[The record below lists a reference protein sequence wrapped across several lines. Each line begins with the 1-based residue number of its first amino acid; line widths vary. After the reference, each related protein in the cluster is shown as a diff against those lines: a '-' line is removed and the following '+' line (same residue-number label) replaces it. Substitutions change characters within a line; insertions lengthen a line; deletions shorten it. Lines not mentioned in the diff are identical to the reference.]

1 MRQRLFLFAAAI
13 LTALGLIFWFGW
25 IAWETTDQL
34 ADRLSNE
41 QLESF
46 QVGDTFSADLHELR
60 SHFRRYEATR
70 NENHWVQ
77 FDSNYSRM
85 ASWLEKKRLHA
96 ASAQEASV
104 LVLLEK
110 SLESYWDASYRVR
123 SHIVSGASHETVAP
137 DIGHLGDLAANM
149 AQQLRQLLNVRE
161 QSLALGIGS
170 ARSRL
175 SSLVLMLSCAM
186 GALLILSSI
195 LAALVYRDMIQP
207 LRREVLESRDLMARS
222 EKLASLG
229 VLAAGV
235 AHEIRNPLTAIKAR
249 LFIQQRHLPAGNPA
263 IQDSQIIHGE
273 IHRLERIV
281 RDVLDFA
288 RPAAPSLVALDTDT
302 VLTEIR
308 HLFEPQCER
317 EQIRLLITSTEP
329 VPVWADPSQ
338 LKQAIINLVRNA
350 MEAVSKGGT
359 IQLRALSGERR
370 MNGVLRSVTIIQV
383 EDDGPGIAPETRARL
398 FDPFFTTKSGGTGLG
413 LSIVA
418 RIIEKH
424 GGALEVE
431 SRYSP
436 EHALNPPIRSGS
448 TFTIVIPMAE

>member
-13 LTALGLIFWFGW
+13 LAAFGLIVSFGW
-25 IAWETTDQL
+25 ITWETADQL
-34 ADRLSNE
+34 ADRLSTE

-70 NENHWVQ
+70 IEIHWVE
-77 FDSNYSRM
+77 FSSHYSRM
-85 ASWLEKKRLHA
+85 VAWLERSRTQSPNPEE
-96 ASAQEASV
+96 SAILGQ
-104 LVLLEK
+104 LEK
-110 SLESYWDASYRVR
+110 SLEMYWNASCRVR
-123 SHIVSGASHETVAP
+123 GRIASGATHDEVAP
-137 DIGHLGDLAANM
+137 DIGHLGELAADM
-149 AQQLRQLLNVRE
+149 AQQLRQLLYARE
-161 QSLALGIGS
+161 QSLSLTIGA

-175 SSLVLMLSCAM
+175 SSLVNLLAGAM
-186 GALLILSSI
+186 AALLILSTT
-195 LAALVYRDMIQP
+195 LATLVYRDMIQP
-207 LRREVLESRDLMARS
+207 LKREVLESRQLMERS

-249 LFIQQRHLPAGNPA
+249 LFIQQRHLPPDNPA
-263 IQDSQIIHGE
+263 VQDAEIIHGE

-288 RPAAPSLVALDTDT
+288 RPAAPSLIHLDAHS

-308 HLFEPQCER
+308 NLFGPQCNR
-317 EQIRLLITSTEP
+317 EHIHLAIASTEP
-329 VPVWADPSQ
+329 VPIWADPAQ
-338 LKQAIINLVRNA
+338 IKQALINLVRNA
-350 MEAVSKGGT
+350 MEAVGDGGT
-359 IQLRALSGERR
+359 IRLRALSGERR
-370 MNGVLRSVTIIQV
+370 INGVLRRVALIEV
-383 EDDGPGIAPETRARL
+383 KDNGPGIPPDARPRL

-424 GGALEVE
+424 GGALELD
-431 SRYSP
+431 SWYYP
-436 EHALNPPIRSGS
+436 ENTSEPAVPSGS
-448 TFTIVIPMAE
+448 VFTIIVPMPK